1 MTQKDNS
8 EIWRKLVNVLN
19 NIEAPAKIGVNDE
32 FGNGFS
38 YAPLDEVI
46 RVVKQALSKENLAFI
61 QIPDVSIDNVNGT
74 HVTVVK
80 VVTRIVD
87 ESGDYVDFPPVTMT
101 TTSNPHAIGS
111 AMTYARRYSLNSL
124 LGVAS
129 EEDDDG
135 NMSEGRGVGNQPQTQ
150 QQPQQVQQPT
160 NEQDVKLITSVQE
173 SRLKG
178 KIKDLASLRGVSENM
193 VAESLGVSHIT
204 NLHKVRKQKYELENN
219 TINKWLEQDH
229 QIRDKKGE
237 GEVDMLPDILKI
249 MDEYH

>member
-1 MTQKDNS
+1 MTQRDNS

-61 QIPDVSIDNVNGT
+61 QIPDVSIDNANGT

-150 QQPQQVQQPT
+150 QQPQQVQQST
-160 NEQDVKLITSVQE
+160 NQAGETISPAQE
-173 SRLKG
+173 VRLRG
-178 KIKDLASLRGVSENM
+178 KIKDLASLRGVNVNM
-193 VAESLGVSHIT
+193 VAESLGVGHIT
-204 NLHKVRKQKYELENN
+204 NLHQVPKQKYELVDS
-219 TINKWLEQDH
+219 TLNKWLNQAH
-229 QIRDKKGE
+229 QLSG
-237 GEVDMLPDILKI
+237 
-249 MDEYH
+249 

>member
-8 EIWRKLVNVLN
+8 KIWRKLVNVLN

-61 QIPDVSIDNVNGT
+61 QIPDVSIDNANGT

-150 QQPQQVQQPT
+150 QKPQQVQKQST
-160 NEQDVKLITSVQE
+160 NEQGEGLISPVQE

-178 KIKDLASLRGVSENM
+178 KIKDLASLRNVSENI
-193 VAESLGVSHIT
+193 VAESLGVGHIT
-204 NLHKVRKQKYELENN
+204 NLHQVPKQKYELVNN
-219 TINKWLEQDH
+219 TLNKWLEQAH
-229 QIRDKKGE
+229 QISG
-237 GEVDMLPDILKI
+237 
-249 MDEYH
+249 

>member
-101 TTSNPHAIGS
+101 TTKIGRAS
-111 AMTYARRYSLNSL
+111 CRERVEIS
-124 LGVAS
+124 VA
-129 EEDDDG
+129 
-135 NMSEGRGVGNQPQTQ
+135 
-150 QQPQQVQQPT
+150 
-160 NEQDVKLITSVQE
+160 
-173 SRLKG
+173 
-178 KIKDLASLRGVSENM
+178 
-193 VAESLGVSHIT
+193 
-204 NLHKVRKQKYELENN
+204 
-219 TINKWLEQDH
+219 
-229 QIRDKKGE
+229 
-237 GEVDMLPDILKI
+237 
-249 MDEYH
+249 